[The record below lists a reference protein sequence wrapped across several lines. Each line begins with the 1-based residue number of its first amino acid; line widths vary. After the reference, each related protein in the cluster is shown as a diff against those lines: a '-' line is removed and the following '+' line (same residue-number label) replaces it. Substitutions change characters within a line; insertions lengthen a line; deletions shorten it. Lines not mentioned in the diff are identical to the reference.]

1 MGKTVKKAAPAAEK
15 KVQVKKVIEKK
26 VQAKKVQAKKR
37 IKLGVI
43 KYIFGTEGIYILSM
57 IFF

>member
-37 IKLGVI
+37 LKLGVI
-43 KYIFGTEGIYILSM
+43 KYLRN
-57 IFF
+57 